1 MFTKFTLARRAVWKR
16 LSEAPSEGHAVEL
29 TDIRPTATPPAT
41 LTHAQ
46 LDSYVPTASL
56 PDFLRLLPELRNIVY
71 DLTLPDR
78 EYLSPLPPALRSKT
92 QSSIA
97 AAYGLDDSYASLAP
111 LCHSASPHPLLQT
124 CRMVRDEAYPMY
136 FGRNIFV
143 IDFSEFEDVE
153 FGVLSGVCRVVKAL
167 LRPTTT
173 TRYIHT
179 NKWLRAANTHAIC
192 YMRNVLIVD
201 QVACVLWKHGTL
213 AKRNMYNF
221 AAMVD
226 LFPVEEAV
234 KIHLQWQSDR
244 RMIMVTNQVSMVLEE
259 FVQFKITGVTAN
271 MSETRQK
278 KELIATVRKVH
289 GRAFRS
295 RVLLWLISELA
306 YRLTMLIV
314 VGLMLFGLSF
324 LFQHKASQA
333 HSLSTVF
340 AELNLTAAAVNG
352 VAVLG
357 TSAMQSQLGSALA
370 KQS

>member
-1 MFTKFTLARRAVWKR
+1 MKLNTLLSARRAQWKGP
-16 LSEAPSEGHAVEL
+16 SESNEGHAVEL
-29 TDIRPTATPPAT
+29 TAIRPTVTSTATFT
-41 LTHAQ
+41 RGQ
-46 LDSYVPTASL
+46 SDSYVPTASL
-56 PDFLRLLPELRNIVY
+56 PGFLRLPPELRNIVY

-92 QSSIA
+92 QSTLA

-111 LCHSASPHPLLQT
+111 LCHSAVPPPLLQT
-124 CRMVRDEAYPMY
+124 CRTVRNEAYPMY
-136 FGRNIFV
+136 VGRNVFV
-143 IDFSEFEDVE
+143 LDFNEFEDVE
-153 FGVLSGVCRVVKAL
+153 FGGLLGVCRVVKAL
-167 LRPTTT
+167 LRPTTA
-173 TRYIHT
+173 TRYSHT
-179 NKWLRAANTHAIC
+179 NKWLRAANARAIC
-192 YMRNVLIVD
+192 CMRNVLIVD
-201 QVACVLWKHGTL
+201 RVACALLKHEIL
-213 AKRNMYNF
+213 AKGNMNHF

-234 KIHLQWQSDR
+234 QIHLQWQSER
-244 RMIMVTNQVSMVLEE
+244 RMIRVTNQVSMVLEE
-259 FVQFKITGVTAN
+259 FVQLKLTAN

-306 YRLTMLIV
+306 YRLMMLIV
-314 VGLMLFGLSF
+314 VGLLLFGISVAF
-324 LFQHKASQA
+324 RHKAKQA
-333 HSLSTVF
+333 HLLSTVL
-340 AELNLTAAAVNG
+340 AELNLTVAAVNG